1 MTKGKC
7 ESKDEVLPLPYRI
20 ATVILIIGFYLA
32 GSWAATQE
40 SPWPLIYVISIGIP
54 LHVLLVVSYFVR
66 RRRMKRHRL

>member
-7 ESKDEVLPLPYRI
+7 ESKDESLSIPYLV

-32 GSWAATQE
+32 ASWAATQE
-40 SPWPLIYVISIGIP
+40 SPWPLIYVIFIGVP

-66 RRRMKRHRL
+66 RRGMKLNR